1 MKKYYGSLLGLVA
14 AVLVVSP
21 LAQADQANDLVADE
35 ETVTVMTVDR
45 SGKPPFKRRFVTMSL
60 ADAAMAESSDDAR
73 FEGGETVLLT
83 TVDTRGKP
91 PFKRRKMEVLVSDAA
106 MAVPAAGEVD
116 VKSHPP
122 RRNRPPFLRHAD

>member
-1 MKKYYGSLLGLVA
+1 MNKYYGSLIGVVA
-14 AVLVVSP
+14 SVFLTSP
-21 LAQADQANDLVADE
+21 PAQSDQVTDLVAEE

-60 ADAAMAESSDDAR
+60 ADAAMAESGEETASKN
-73 FEGGETVLLT
+73 GETVVVT

-91 PFKRRKMEVLVSDAA
+91 PFKRRKVEVPVSDAA
-106 MAVPAAGEVD
+106 MAAPEVAED
-116 VKSHPP
+116 AKSHPP